1 MFKIVNFLISLKN
14 ILKTEEK
21 KEDLKNYE
29 LEKWQEE
36 LVKEGKQEPW
46 SFEEEDLEEDD
57 YYSEDE

>member
-36 LVKEGKQEPW
+36 LVKESKQEPW

>member
-46 SFEEEDLEEDD
+46 SFEEEDLEED
-57 YYSEDE
+57 E